1 MSGHNADGAAVHIVS
16 NPNLRSLHGLRDL
29 QGNLEGALDISN
41 NTVLRNLD
49 GLQQVLGVG
58 KDVRGVSI
66 TIEGNTALTSTSGMT
81 GLHGHIPG
89 SIRVLRNPSL
99 HVLAGLQRVWA
110 VDEETST
117 NQPGHALAA
126 VGALQDTALMCN
138 AACLDRGK
146 QYFGLED
153 ENTADGAA
161 APAWL

>member
-1 MSGHNADGAAVHIVS
+1 M
-16 NPNLRSLHGLRDL
+16 PRSLHGLRDL

-99 HVLAGLQRVWA
+99 HVLAGLQLAGEVVEA
-110 VDEETST
+110 VCTRPKGE
-117 NQPGHALAA
+117 
-126 VGALQDTALMCN
+126 
-138 AACLDRGK
+138 R
-146 QYFGLED
+146 
-153 ENTADGAA
+153 
-161 APAWL
+161 